1 MKPIIGLTCQ
11 KENFVGRSINRLNTT
26 YINAVLKAGGTPIIL
41 PILKNPEDIK
51 NYLDIVD
58 GIIFTGGEDVS
69 PLYFGEEPI
78 REVDEICHDRD
89 TFEMELFKQAYEKD
103 IPIFGICRG
112 TQLINIALGGTIY
125 QDIYKQIP
133 NIGGHT
139 CPSNLQEG
147 YHNINILN
155 DTIIFDIFKKEKLA
169 VNSLHH
175 QAVKDLGSNLKTSS
189 SSIDGIIES
198 IESTDDR
205 FILGVQ
211 FHPEAMAMKYEEYLK
226 PFKYFIDRC
235 KK

>member
-11 KENFVGRSINRLNTT
+11 KENFVARSINRLNTT

-51 NYLDIVD
+51 NYVDIVD
-58 GIIFTGGEDVS
+58 GIIFTGGEDLS

-78 REVDEICHDRD
+78 REVDEICYDRD
-89 TFEMELFKQAYEKD
+89 TFEMELFKQAYEKA

-139 CPSNLQEG
+139 CPNNLQEG
-147 YHNINILN
+147 HHNIIIEN
-155 DTIIFDIFKKEKLA
+155 DTIMFDIFKKERLV

-175 QAVKDLGSNLKTSS
+175 QAVKDLGANLKTSS

-198 IESTDDR
+198 IESTNDR

-235 KK
+235 KS

>member
-11 KENFVGRSINRLNTT
+11 KENFIARSINRLNTT

-51 NYLDIVD
+51 NYVDIVD
-58 GIIFTGGEDVS
+58 GIIFTGGEDLS

-78 REVDEICHDRD
+78 REVDEICYDRD
-89 TFEMELFKQAYEKD
+89 TFEMELFKQAYEKA

-139 CPSNLQEG
+139 CPNNLQEG
-147 YHNINILN
+147 HHNIIIEN
-155 DTIIFDIFKKEKLA
+155 DTIMFDIFKKERLV

-175 QAVKDLGSNLKTSS
+175 QAVKDLGANLKTSS

-226 PFKYFIDRC
+226 PFKYFVDRC
-235 KK
+235 KR